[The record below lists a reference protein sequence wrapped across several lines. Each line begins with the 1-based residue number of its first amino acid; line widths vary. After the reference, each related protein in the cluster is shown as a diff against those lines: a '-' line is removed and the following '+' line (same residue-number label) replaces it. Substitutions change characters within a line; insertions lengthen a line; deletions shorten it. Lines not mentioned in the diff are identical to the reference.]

1 MFKKLFVIVL
11 LAVSVSGLTFAQS
24 IAIGPQAAYIKTSD
38 AEKGVIMPAGA
49 IRLNLGGLGIE
60 GSVGYKVEE
69 FFDGLIETTSYP
81 IMVTAL
87 LKILPFI
94 HAEAGLGWYNT
105 KITYKGALS
114 AIPSS
119 TQKEVG
125 YHAGAGA
132 EIELGNLLLTA
143 DLRYVKMGELKD
155 LKNVSNLKSDFIAI
169 VGGVMFR
176 L

>member
-1 MFKKLFVIVL
+1 MFKKLFFIIL
-11 LAVSVSGLTFAQS
+11 ITFAFSGMSYAQS

-69 FFDGLIETTSYP
+69 FFNGLIETQSYP

-105 KITYKGALS
+105 KIIYKGAFS

-125 YHAGAGA
+125 YHAGGGV
-132 EIELGNLLLTA
+132 EFEFGNLLLTA

-155 LKNVSNLKSDFIAI
+155 LKNVSNLKSDFVAI
-169 VGGVMFR
+169 VGGLMFR